1 MEVEEEKENI
11 KDKEDNSII
20 LENQDKKIESL
31 ESLDGFKKIIEEKPE
46 ILKNLILIIHF
57 ENILLNCCI
66 KIKFKF

>member
-31 ESLDGFKKIIEEKPE
+31 ESLDGFKKILSEEKPE
-46 ILKNLILIIHF
+46 IEFTEKSY
-57 ENILLNCCI
+57 LNYS
-66 KIKFKF
+66 F

>member
-31 ESLDGFKKIIEEKPE
+31 ESLDEFKKILPEEKPE
-46 ILKNLILIIHF
+46 IEFTEKSY
-57 ENILLNCCI
+57 LNYS
-66 KIKFKF
+66 F